1 MYVCFILLLLKVM
14 YLIHF
19 PVSRGL
25 SSYAFVCLVA
35 GVLFVERSG
44 GE

>member
-1 MYVCFILLLLKVM
+1 MYVCFILVLLTVM

-19 PVSRGL
+19 PASRVL
-25 SSYAFVCLVA
+25 SSYAFACL
-35 GVLFVERSG
+35 VLFVERSG